1 MKQSN
6 LPKPLV
12 VVILTLLAVVLACG
26 GAASPTP
33 APTEAGAA
41 APSPTDAPAAAAT
54 PTPAPTEAPPAASTE
69 SVAGRLRVA
78 AAIEREGNDPTR
90 IVPQFGFQNTPM
102 YEGLSRMGLE
112 GRYEP
117 QMATWDVSADLA
129 TWTWNLKKGVQW
141 HRDFGEFTAA
151 DLLHSVHK
159 RIEEQSVSAFVRF
172 YTNLT
177 EADGIEVVDDYTVV
191 YHLTA
196 PKLDMWAL
204 ESGDFYHSILSKAH
218 YDAEGQEG
226 IENNPVGTGPYEF
239 VERVLGSYV
248 LFEQVPYEH
257 YGGTPDFQE
266 VQILRVPEHSTRL
279 SMLLAKEADIVMLPR
294 DLEPTAIEG
303 GMEVIE
309 ATIPSVPVY
318 TMFGGN
324 YHPDG
329 VIREG
334 SKREGIREEL
344 PYSDIFH
351 PVSKVP
357 WVHKKVRQALN
368 LAVNRD
374 EIRDTLFRGQGE
386 NMAVTF
392 YHSSLPGWDQAW
404 IDNFEENYGYDPDRA
419 MELLQEVE
427 VEIGQPLDWSNT
439 IYLLT
444 IRPEL
449 PELADL
455 GEAILNYWQDVGADV
470 KLEVT
475 ELSEWRTHYLS
486 GTMGGV
492 AWTDATLRFDDPR
505 ILEIIYYS
513 KNNICC
519 HFFERD
525 EIDAI
530 YEELSP
536 ETDLARRDQLL
547 RDAGNFIYDEY
558 GTLPLFWFPA
568 TFSVNP
574 EVVAEYPNAGHFPPR
589 DFDRVVAA
597 K

>member
-1 MKQSN
+1 MHR
-6 LPKPLV
+6 LIRRPFAL
-12 VVILTLLAVVLACG
+12 LFLGLLALIVACG
-26 GAASPTP
+26 GSNTPVPEPTVAEATSPPPAAGAAATATP
-33 APTEAGAA
+33 APTEPPESGR
-41 APSPTDAPAAAAT
+41 
-54 PTPAPTEAPPAASTE
+54 TEA
-69 SVAGRLRVA
+69 VAGRLRVA

-112 GRYEP
+112 GRYVP
-117 QMATWDVSADLA
+117 QMATWEVSPDLA
-129 TWTWNLKKGVQW
+129 TWTWNLKQGIEW

-151 DLLHSVHK
+151 DLLFSIEK

-172 YTNLT
+172 YQELT
-177 EADGIEVVDDYTVV
+177 DIEGVEVVDAHTVI
-191 YHLTA
+191 YNLSA
-196 PKLDMWAL
+196 PKIDMWAL
-204 ESGDFYHSILSKAH
+204 ESNDFYHSILSKAH

-226 IENNPVGTGPYEF
+226 IENNPVGTGPYQF

-248 LFEQVPYEH
+248 LFEQVPYQH
-257 YGGTPDFQE
+257 HAGTPDFQE

-279 SMLLAKEADIVMLPR
+279 AMILAKEADIVMLPR
-294 DLEPTAIEG
+294 DLEPTAIDG

-324 YHPDG
+324 YHDDG

-334 SKREGIREEL
+334 SKREGTHEEL
-344 PYSDIFH
+344 PYADVYH
-351 PVSKVP
+351 PVEKVP
-357 WVHKKVRQALN
+357 WVHKKVRKALN
-368 LAVNRD
+368 HAVNRD

-386 NMAVTF
+386 YMAVTF
-392 YHSSLPGWDQAW
+392 FHQSLPGWNEAW
-404 IDNFEENYGYDPDRA
+404 LDNFEENYGYDPELAR
-419 MELLQEVE
+419 ELLAEVE
-427 VEIGQPLDWSNT
+427 TEIGQALDWSNT

-455 GEAILNYWQDVGADV
+455 GEAILNYWQAVGADV

-525 EIDAI
+525 EIDEI
-530 YEELSP
+530 YERLSP
-536 ETDLARRDQLL
+536 ETDLGKRDQLL
-547 RDAGNFIYDEY
+547 RDAGDFIYEEY

-568 TFSVNP
+568 TFTVNP

-597 K
+597 R

>member
-1 MKQSN
+1 MRHHSIPRPFIIFV
-6 LPKPLV
+6 LALV
-12 VVILTLLAVVLACG
+12 AVALACG
-26 GAASPTP
+26 GSTTPTTEPTEAMAATSAPAATPIP
-33 APTEAGAA
+33 APT
-41 APSPTDAPAAAAT
+41 SAPA
-54 PTPAPTEAPPAASTE
+54 TEGGG
-69 SVAGRLRVA
+69 AGRLRVA
-78 AAIEREGNDPTR
+78 AAIEREGSDPTR

-102 YEGLSRMGLE
+102 YEGLSRMGLQ

-117 QMATWDVSADLA
+117 QMASWEVSPDLT
-129 TWTWNLKKGVQW
+129 TWTWYLKKGIKW
-141 HRDFGEFTAA
+141 HRDFGEFSAQ
-151 DLLHSVHK
+151 DLLHSIDK

-172 YTNLT
+172 YRDLSGT
-177 EADGIEVVDDYTVV
+177 ESVEVVDDHTVI
-191 YHLTA
+191 YNLNA
-196 PKLDMWAL
+196 AKIDMWAL
-204 ESGDFYHSILSKAH
+204 ESGDFYHAILSKAH

-226 IENNPVGTGPYEF
+226 IENTPVGTGAFQF

-248 LFEQVPYEH
+248 LYESVPYQH
-257 YGGTPDFQE
+257 YAGTPDFDE
-266 VQILRVPEHSTRL
+266 IQILRVPEHSTRL
-279 SMLLAKEADIVMLPR
+279 AMILAKEADIVMLPR
-294 DLEPTAIEG
+294 DLEPTAIDG
-303 GMEVIE
+303 GMAVLE

-324 YHPDG
+324 FHPDG
-329 VIREG
+329 EIRDG

-344 PYSDIFH
+344 PYADVFH
-351 PVSKVP
+351 PVNKVP

-368 LAVNRD
+368 MAVNRD
-374 EIRDTLFRGQGE
+374 EIRDALFRGQGA
-386 NMAVTF
+386 NMSVTF
-392 YHSSLPGWDQAW
+392 YHSSLPGWNQAW
-404 IDNFEENYGYDPDRA
+404 EDNFDENYGYDPERSK
-419 MELLQEVE
+419 ELLKEVE
-427 VEIGQPLDWSNT
+427 DEIGEPLDWSQT

-455 GEAILNYWQDVGADV
+455 GEAILNYWQAVGADV
-470 KLEVT
+470 KLEVS

-525 EIDAI
+525 TIDEIYDQLA
-530 YEELSP
+530 P
-536 ETDLARRDQLL
+536 ETDLDKRDQLL
-547 RDAGNFIYDEY
+547 RDAGDYIYDEY
-558 GTLPLFWFPA
+558 GTLPLFWFAA
-568 TFSVNP
+568 TFTVNP

-597 K
+597 R

>member
-1 MKQSN
+1 MVRD
-6 LPKPLV
+6 LLRRPFTFLA
-12 VVILTLLAVVLACG
+12 LGLLAVILACG
-26 GAASPTP
+26 GADTAAPE
-33 APTEAGAA
+33 PTEAE
-41 APSPTDAPAAAAT
+41 AT
-54 PTPAPTEAPPAASTE
+54 APPAAGAVAEATPEPTSPPDAGGTE
-69 SVAGRLRVA
+69 AVAGRLRVA

-102 YEGLSRMGLE
+102 YEGLTRMGLE
-112 GRYEP
+112 GRYVS
-117 QMATWDVSADLA
+117 QMATWEVSPDLT
-129 TWTWNLKKGVQW
+129 TWTWHLKEGIKW
-141 HRDFGEFTAA
+141 HRDFGEFSAD
-151 DLLHSVHK
+151 DLLHSIEK

-172 YTNLT
+172 YQDLSDTN
-177 EADGIEVVDDYTVV
+177 AVEVVDDHTVIYNLNAAKIDV
-191 YHLTA
+191 
-196 PKLDMWAL
+196 WAL
-204 ESGDFYHSILSKAH
+204 ESSDFYHSILSKAH

-226 IENNPVGTGPYEF
+226 IENSPVGTGAYQF

-248 LFEQVPYEH
+248 LYEQVPYQH
-257 YGGTPDFQE
+257 YAGTPDFQE

-279 SMLLAKEADIVMLPR
+279 AMVLAKEADIVMLPR

-303 GMEVIE
+303 GMVVLE

-324 YHPDG
+324 YHDDG

-334 SKREGIREEL
+334 SKRDGTHEEL
-344 PYSDIFH
+344 PYADIYY
-351 PVSKVP
+351 PVEKVP

-368 LAVNRD
+368 HAVNRD
-374 EIRDTLFRGQGE
+374 EIRDALFRGQGE

-392 YHSSLPGWDQAW
+392 FHPSLPGWNDAW
-404 IDNFEENYGYDPDRA
+404 TDNFDENYGFDPERSR
-419 MELLQEVE
+419 ELLAEVE
-427 VEIGQPLDWSNT
+427 AEIGQPLDWSNT

-470 KLEVT
+470 KLEVS

-525 EIDAI
+525 TIDEIYDR
-530 YEELSP
+530 LSP
-536 ETDLARRDQLL
+536 ETDLAKRDQLL
-547 RDAGNFIYDEY
+547 RDAGDYIYDEY
-558 GTLPLFWFPA
+558 GTLPLFWFAA
-568 TFSVNP
+568 TFTVNP
-574 EVVAEYPNAGHFPPR
+574 EVVAAYPNAGHFPPR
-589 DFDRVVAA
+589 DFDRVKAA
-597 K
+597 R